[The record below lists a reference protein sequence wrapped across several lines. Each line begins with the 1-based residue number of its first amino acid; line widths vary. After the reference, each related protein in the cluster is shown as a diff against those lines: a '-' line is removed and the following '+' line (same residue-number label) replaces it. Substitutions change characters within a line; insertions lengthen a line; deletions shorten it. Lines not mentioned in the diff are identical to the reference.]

1 MANGIIILLNLKKL
15 SERDDELGEISRDLL
30 ASNEKD
36 IKNES
41 VRERM
46 KEVFTNEE
54 EKRMCIEEERFI
66 KSMAKKLVKEHEKK
80 YEKKYEKKLKEIDKK
95 LEEKDKKLEEKDK
108 KLDEKDKKLE
118 EIDKKL
124 EESNKQLEEK
134 DIAHV
139 KFMLSLGATPE
150 EISKGIRM
158 PLERVNAILAI

>member
-1 MANGIIILLNLKKL
+1 M
-15 SERDDELGEISRDLL
+15 E
-30 ASNEKD
+30 
-36 IKNES
+36 
-41 VRERM
+41 
-46 KEVFTNEE
+46 
-54 EKRMCIEEERFI
+54 
-66 KSMAKKLVKEHEKK
+66 
-80 YEKKYEKKLKEIDKK
+80 
-95 LEEKDKKLEEKDK
+95 
-108 KLDEKDKKLE
+108 LE